1 MRYLTPLGK
10 SISAFARHRLG
21 GSLKPTALAPR
32 ATGVG
37 DGFPPYLA
45 GFLMFTALITVAVA
59 AGPFIS
65 KTRADDSKPDLYVP
79 YKDLAHLI
87 EPQDKAVLM
96 DRAQFDKL
104 LVAAEQNAR
113 QADTLELGQVKT
125 AEYAAKIAGEELSLT
140 GKLEVVSIGRGPV
153 AVPLGFAG
161 VGLTAVVL
169 DGAPAPL
176 GYDKDGRLTLIV
188 NDKGAHNLEIAG
200 TTKLTELAGGGMQF
214 SISLPQAVAGLM
226 KLTAAGDLE
235 IHATVPASAPS
246 YDKQNDATSIELT
259 IGGED
264 KLTVVLLGNGR
275 QQDDRAILLGESAAT
290 VSLTR
295 SHQVLS
301 CLYTVQVLRRGVREL
316 QFRLPSEW
324 TITDVSS
331 PGLVRWS
338 VEPAGQLSTLAVR
351 LGAAKVGATA
361 LHIKATAL
369 RTGQAWAAPHIILVD
384 AAFQRGYLLLN
395 TDEALGVRGEKV
407 VDVRREDA
415 LAAALVPGLVG
426 GATGP
431 LYFHWG
437 DNWSVNLEL
446 ADVEPK
452 RSIKE
457 RQHLVVSPQQVTLT
471 GQFEVTAVERE
482 LFDLSFVLRG
492 QAAQWQV
499 KTVLVDGSPTGFE
512 YRIEDRADRR
522 ALMIELPRPIQREKT
537 ANVTIVTQHV
547 PSNWDWPGDAPDR
560 SITIPLIQS
569 QAQTVSGY
577 VSVMAEGDLDVTPQK
592 VPDRLE
598 PVPAGRMASLGMAGA
613 VQHAYSNNTAVD
625 GDIQLL
631 VSRRRPRI
639 SAESVGLISVQG
651 REFAVDWRIAYTI
664 SRASAKTLYLLVDKS
679 LGEEFKIASATVPI
693 ASKSIV
699 QPGEKSIPL
708 SDELA
713 KRYNLYLLN
722 LDHSCLGDVVID
734 VRYERPIVDKGFDA
748 PLVRP
753 ICLGEISEQ
762 LAVQAAEESA
772 VKVNV
777 SGAKEIDA
785 VDLPPLPAQAAR
797 ILWAF
802 RLDAPTTPA
811 GSKTALVLNTDVH
824 EGYEIPS
831 ALAVSAWLTTYLDVD
846 GGQRTEAQFS
856 VANVGRQFLTI
867 RLPQRAELWSLS
879 VSGRQVKPQ
888 RSAAGDYEV
897 SLGQL
902 GRPVPVK
909 VVYACRPAQAC
920 LERIELGRIEL
931 PGVQINQTGWTI
943 IPPPGYR
950 VTTQQTKMQTHDLA
964 RQAPAYLKLYR
975 LFTENVFT
983 GSMLMPSLHKARH
996 PVVLADVASAPAL
1009 NEFLRVQKYPEKP
1022 TEAEEY
1028 DAAREQ
1034 PPPSDQPAKAK
1045 AEQVTQQA
1053 LGIRLL
1059 AEGRFTLPVDLVPTA
1074 GAGLPAAFTGLGTAE
1089 LTIGLT
1095 RTAWMSSCWAVG
1107 FALIAAVGIALVRRC
1122 GRSKAVLIV
1131 AVLALASLLAVW
1143 RPATV
1148 HFANG
1153 AFTAALCLIPFYVL
1167 TALVRLLLPKLHLNG
1182 SVSPASA
1189 IVGALLVSVLCL
1201 SCSAHA
1207 AVPAP
1212 PIQPEPP
1219 KAARPLPGG
1228 PLGPAPVK
1236 ERQPAQPPATKDSSP
1251 VIIPYDGDPTAPED
1265 SNKVLIS
1272 YARFIELWNLA
1283 HPNDVIDGP
1292 RPGTDV
1298 SLAAVRYSVTV
1309 EAEQLSLLLTADL
1322 RTYGRDWVVLPMPLS
1337 GLAVTEAT
1345 FAGKPAQLHSTPQT
1359 QDKQAAPG
1367 NMVLMLPGRASGQLR
1382 IKALA
1387 KPEYFGRRGS
1397 AKLSLPPLPGAVMDV
1412 FLPQDDLE
1420 LEVDQIE
1427 SIPSPQKT
1435 NGAVKWVVPLGMTKE
1450 LTLRWLPKA
1459 GGGVADRTLS
1469 AAAAHDIYA
1478 FHWAI
1483 VGVSRITY
1491 SFSGGEHDRFSLFV
1505 PKGATLTEVKGTN
1518 IRDYRDLGPRTVDD
1532 AQFSLVEVRLHRPAK
1547 KQYDLTVRW
1556 LGDLPASD
1564 TPSRLLLVR
1573 ADDVSRESGTVT
1585 LHSAGGMALKVAQV
1599 TGGRRTDI
1607 PAAQTSTDTDLTADR
1622 ATSVAAY
1629 YWPYRPFALSVQLSR
1644 LAVSPKVCLDQL
1656 VRVTSDA
1663 TELLVQAKLTAD
1675 QGKLASSWAG
1685 KLFGASFT
1693 LPAGYELLSVV
1704 GPAVEGFYERSSDA
1718 GRFLHVKF
1726 DRGQQETKIALV
1738 LVRKDVSLEAFDVP
1752 FVAYID
1758 SGGSSSQAPTA
1769 TQQGRLAVQV
1779 AASLDA
1785 KTVDSKSLKAIV
1797 PATLKDWLDSNQ
1809 INAVQFA
1816 YSYEQANPSLR
1827 LDIRPQPTRVRV
1839 EVFAGLAVKTTAAV
1853 YTYRLRYNVAGSPI
1867 DNLTFSLPD
1876 EYASLVAVN
1885 SPALRSVTQAA
1896 SADGWTSW
1904 KVILVNEVTGDVD
1917 IAVNFALPIDASTKL
1932 LSVPRIR
1939 TDAPA
1944 GYRAVIAVQN
1954 MSRHDINVTDSTKL
1968 TELAVSEQQKLM
1980 SPQMTESLQ
1989 YVFQSFED
1997 NWSLGLGFT
2006 PAKAAA
2012 RIQAVVDLLALTTV
2026 IDRNGRCR
2034 YEARLSLQNRSEQFL
2049 RVEVPHGLR
2058 LWSATVASQP
2068 VKPVTP
2074 ADSAPGR
2081 VLIPLVKTSPGGLP
2095 YDVYLYFA
2103 DEQGESLIEPLNGI
2117 ARLKPPAISIV
2128 DVPVMRTTWSLL
2140 LPAGYRYMRPGG
2152 NMSPV
2157 AGTTEILS
2165 LDIDARLDQLKRLEK
2180 TYRDVAGSS
2189 SRSEVVAQQ
2198 NWYLF
2203 NQKLNADIQQAQSF
2217 LEANRGQVADDDYRR
2232 LSSKLGGQ
2240 KQSQDVLIGDNIAYI
2255 RQQEEQARYDLNF
2268 FLNNDDTVNAGVSE
2282 LARNSALLQKPDFI
2296 SQGEQQQIARLTK
2309 ELEVSQRQLTAI
2321 QQQADKTSTEGVV
2334 ALDAEAGKKA
2344 AIDDFGTV
2352 ADDLL
2357 LARSDEKAEVSKLLG
2372 DLSQQSAAQLD
2383 RKQAQLKNQL
2393 EQLRDNRSQRYFQ
2406 GPEQTAQT
2414 LEPTDQFQVQAPAQ
2428 QQAGRSRGMET
2439 AGADRT
2445 SGLYSSYNGVPESR
2459 SAAGAVTQPAAP
2471 GKGQMEAHA
2480 GTRYGMAIAGGAF
2493 RPAEPQPPQAAAPGS
2508 GVAGGPTA
2516 AAESLDQ
2523 YQYVAKGTYSL
2534 PVTLPQGEVRL
2545 DFARS
2550 AGQAQ
2555 LSIWAVP
2562 VATICNLQATAA
2574 VVVALLIVLGIIKI
2588 WPATAAPISV
2598 KRAIIYLVLFL
2609 TLTLTLG
2616 LLGLIL
2622 SLLAI
2627 FAVEAVRAASLR
2639 KPLAPAVP

>member
-1 MRYLTPLGK
+1 
-10 SISAFARHRLG
+10 
-21 GSLKPTALAPR
+21 
-32 ATGVG
+32 
-37 DGFPPYLA
+37 
-45 GFLMFTALITVAVA
+45 
-59 AGPFIS
+59 
-65 KTRADDSKPDLYVP
+65 
-79 YKDLAHLI
+79 
-87 EPQDKAVLM
+87 
-96 DRAQFDKL
+96 
-104 LVAAEQNAR
+104 
-113 QADTLELGQVKT
+113 
-125 AEYAAKIAGEELSLT
+125 
-140 GKLEVVSIGRGPV
+140 
-153 AVPLGFAG
+153 
-161 VGLTAVVL
+161 
-169 DGAPAPL
+169 
-176 GYDKDGRLTLIV
+176 
-188 NDKGAHNLEIAG
+188 
-200 TTKLTELAGGGMQF
+200 
-214 SISLPQAVAGLM
+214 
-226 KLTAAGDLE
+226 
-235 IHATVPASAPS
+235 
-246 YDKQNDATSIELT
+246 
-259 IGGED
+259 
-264 KLTVVLLGNGR
+264 
-275 QQDDRAILLGESAAT
+275 
-290 VSLTR
+290 
-295 SHQVLS
+295 
-301 CLYTVQVLRRGVREL
+301 
-316 QFRLPSEW
+316 
-324 TITDVSS
+324 
-331 PGLVRWS
+331 
-338 VEPAGQLSTLAVR
+338 
-351 LGAAKVGATA
+351 
-361 LHIKATAL
+361 
-369 RTGQAWAAPHIILVD
+369 
-384 AAFQRGYLLLN
+384 
-395 TDEALGVRGEKV
+395 
-407 VDVRREDA
+407 
-415 LAAALVPGLVG
+415 
-426 GATGP
+426 
-431 LYFHWG
+431 
-437 DNWSVNLEL
+437 
-446 ADVEPK
+446 
-452 RSIKE
+452 
-457 RQHLVVSPQQVTLT
+457 
-471 GQFEVTAVERE
+471 
-482 LFDLSFVLRG
+482 
-492 QAAQWQV
+492 
-499 KTVLVDGSPTGFE
+499 
-512 YRIEDRADRR
+512 
-522 ALMIELPRPIQREKT
+522 
-537 ANVTIVTQHV
+537 
-547 PSNWDWPGDAPDR
+547 
-560 SITIPLIQS
+560 
-569 QAQTVSGY
+569 
-577 VSVMAEGDLDVTPQK
+577 
-592 VPDRLE
+592 
-598 PVPAGRMASLGMAGA
+598 
-613 VQHAYSNNTAVD
+613 
-625 GDIQLL
+625 
-631 VSRRRPRI
+631 
-639 SAESVGLISVQG
+639 
-651 REFAVDWRIAYTI
+651 
-664 SRASAKTLYLLVDKS
+664 
-679 LGEEFKIASATVPI
+679 
-693 ASKSIV
+693 
-699 QPGEKSIPL
+699 
-708 SDELA
+708 
-713 KRYNLYLLN
+713 
-722 LDHSCLGDVVID
+722 VID

-772 VKVNV
+772 VKVDV

-811 GSKTALVLNTDVH
+811 GAKTALVLNTDVH
-824 EGYEIPS
+824 ESYEIPS
-831 ALAVSAWLTTYLDVD
+831 ALAVSARLTTYLDVD

-909 VVYACRPAQAC
+909 VVYACRPAQAD

-964 RQAPAYLKLYR
+964 QEAPAYLKLYR
-975 LFTENVFT
+975 LFTENVFA
-983 GSMLMPSLHKARH
+983 GRLLRMPSLHKVPRYYIR
-996 PVVLADVASAPAL
+996 VLSTPESE
-1009 NEFLRVQKYPEKP
+1009 EFPTVQKAPDKP
-1022 TEAEEY
+1022 VEAEEY
-1028 DAAREQ
+1028 DAVRVQ

-1045 AEQVTQQA
+1045 AEQVTQKA

-1059 AEGRFTLPVDLVPTA
+1059 VEGRFTLPVDLVPTA

-1095 RTAWMSSCWAVG
+1095 KTAWMSSCWAVG

-1122 GRSKAVLIV
+1122 GRSKAALIV

-1167 TALVRLLLPKLHLNG
+1167 TALVRLLWPKLHLNG

-1207 AVPAP
+1207 AAPAP
-1212 PIQPEPP
+1212 PAPPDPP
-1219 KAARPLPGG
+1219 KA

-1236 ERQPAQPPATKDSSP
+1236 EQQPVLQQVARPAQPPDTQGSSP

-1298 SLAAVRYSVTV
+1298 SLADVRYTVTV
-1309 EAEQLSLLLTADL
+1309 EAEQLNLLLTADV
-1322 RTYGRDWVVLPMPLS
+1322 RTYGRDWVVLPMPLA
-1337 GLAVTEAT
+1337 GLAVTQAM

-1359 QDKQAAPG
+1359 QDKQSAPG
-1367 NMVLMLPGRASGQLR
+1367 DMVLMLPGRASGQLL

-1412 FLPQDDLE
+1412 LLPQDDLE

-1427 SIPSPQKT
+1427 SIPSPRKT
-1435 NGAVKWVVPLGMTKE
+1435 NGAVKWIVPLGMTKE

-1459 GGGVADRTLS
+1459 GGGAADRTLS
-1469 AAAAHDIYA
+1469 AAAAHDVYA

-1483 VGVSRITY
+1483 VGVSKITY
-1491 SFSGGEHDRFSLFV
+1491 SFSAGEHDRFALLV

-1518 IRDYRDLGPRTVDD
+1518 IRDYRDLGQRTVDD

-1556 LGDLPASD
+1556 LGDLPTSD
-1564 TPSRLLLVR
+1564 TSSRLLLVR

-1607 PAAQTSTDTDLTADR
+1607 PAAQTSTDADLTADK
-1622 ATSVAAY
+1622 ATPVAAY

-1656 VRVTSDA
+1656 VRVSSDA

-1675 QGKLASSWAG
+1675 QAKSAAPSAG

-1738 LVRKDVSLEAFDVP
+1738 LVRKDVRLEAFDVP
-1752 FVAYID
+1752 LVAYID
-1758 SGGSSSQAPTA
+1758 SGGSSSQAPVA
-1769 TQQGRLAVQV
+1769 SQQGRLAVQV

-1839 EVFAGLAVKTTAAV
+1839 EVFAGLTVKTTAAV

-1885 SPALRSVTQAA
+1885 SPALRSVTQTA

-1954 MSRHDINVTDSTKL
+1954 MSRHDISVTDSTKL
-1968 TELAVSEQQKLM
+1968 TELAASEQQKLM

-1997 NWSLGLGFT
+1997 NWSFGLGFT

-2049 RVEVPHGLR
+2049 QVEVPQGLR
-2058 LWSATVASQP
+2058 LWSAAVASQP

-2095 YDVYLYFA
+2095 YDVCLYFA

-2117 ARLKPPAISIV
+2117 ARLKPPAISIANV
-2128 DVPVMRTTWSLL
+2128 PVIPVMRTTWSLL

-2157 AGTTEILS
+2157 AGTVEILS

-2180 TYRDVAGSS
+2180 TYRDVAGSAG
-2189 SRSEVVAQQ
+2189 RSEVVAQQ
-2198 NWYLF
+2198 NWSLF

-2217 LEANRGQVADDDYRR
+2217 LEANRGRVADEDYRR

-2240 KQSQDVLIGDNIAYI
+2240 KQSQDVLFGDNTSYI
-2255 RQQEEQARYDLNF
+2255 QQQQEQTRYDLNV
-2268 FLNNDDTVNAGVSE
+2268 FLNDDAVNVGVSE
-2282 LARNSALLQKPDFI
+2282 VVRNNALLQKPDFI
-2296 SQGEQQQIARLTK
+2296 GQGEQQQIARLTK
-2309 ELEVSQRQLTAI
+2309 ELEVSQKQLTAL
-2321 QQQADKTSTEGVV
+2321 QQQADKASTEGVV
-2334 ALDAEAGKKA
+2334 ALDAEAGKKP
-2344 AIDDFGTV
+2344 AIVDFGKV

-2357 LARSDEKAEVSKLLG
+2357 LARSDEKAEVGKLLG
-2372 DLSQQSAAQLD
+2372 DLSQQSAAQID
-2383 RKQAQLKNQL
+2383 RKQAQIRNQL
-2393 EQLRDNRSQRYFQ
+2393 DQLKDNRSQRYFQ
-2406 GPEQTAQT
+2406 GPEQMAQT
-2414 LEPTDQFQVQAPAQ
+2414 REPMDQSQPQAPAQ
-2428 QQAGRSRGMET
+2428 QQAGRSRRMGT
-2439 AGADRT
+2439 AGADSDKT
-2445 SGLYSSYNGVPESR
+2445 SGLYSYYSGVPVLPR
-2459 SAAGAVTQPAAP
+2459 AGDVAQQGER
-2471 GKGQMEAHA
+2471 GKAQMEAQVIDT
-2480 GTRYGMAIAGGAF
+2480 GFGMAVAGGAF
-2493 RPAEPQPPQAAAPGS
+2493 RPAEPQPPQGAAPGL

-2516 AAESLDQ
+2516 AAENLDQ

-2534 PVTLPQGEVRL
+2534 PVALPEGEVRL

-2562 VATICNLQATAA
+2562 LATIRNLQATAA

-2588 WPATAAPISV
+2588 WPATAAPISA
-2598 KRAIIYLVLFL
+2598 KRAIIYLALFL

-2622 SLLAI
+2622 TLLTI

-2639 KPLAPAVP
+2639 KTAVL

>member
-1 MRYLTPLGK
+1 MRYLTPLRK
-10 SISAFARHRLG
+10 SISAFARRRLG
-21 GSLKPTALAPR
+21 GSLKPPGL
-32 ATGVG
+32 G

-45 GFLMFTALITVAVA
+45 GFLMLTALITVPVAV
-59 AGPFIS
+59 GPFIS
-65 KTRADDSKPDLYVP
+65 KTRADESKPDLYVP
-79 YKDLAHLI
+79 YKDLVHLI

-104 LVAAEQNAR
+104 LGAAEQNAR

-125 AEYAAKIAGEELSLT
+125 AEYSAKIAGEELSLT

-161 VGLTAVVL
+161 VGLTAVAL
-169 DGAPAPL
+169 DGSPAPL

-214 SISLPQAVAGLM
+214 GISLPQAVAGIM

-316 QFRLPSEW
+316 QFRLPPEW

-331 PGLVRWS
+331 PSLVRWS
-338 VEPAGQLSTLAVR
+338 VETAGQLSTLAVR

-369 RTGQAWAAPHIILVD
+369 RTGQAWAAPHIMLVD

-407 VDVRREDA
+407 LDVRREDA
-415 LAAALVPGLVG
+415 LAAALVPGLVAG
-426 GATGP
+426 TTGP

-437 DNWSVNLEL
+437 DNWSVTLEL

-499 KTVLVDGSPTGFE
+499 KTVLVDSSPTGFE

-522 ALMIELPRPIQREKT
+522 LLMIELPRPIQREKT

-560 SITIPLIQS
+560 SITIPLVQS

-577 VSVMAEGDLDVTPQK
+577 VSVLAEGDLDVTPQK

-613 VQHAYSNNTAVD
+613 VQHAYSNSTSVD

-639 SAESVGLISVQG
+639 SAQSVGLISVQG

-679 LGEEFKIASATVPI
+679 LREEFKIASATVPI

-722 LDHSCLGDVVID
+722 LDHSSLGDVVID

-811 GSKTALVLNTDVH
+811 GAKTSLILNTDVH
-824 EGYEIPS
+824 ESYEIPS
-831 ALAVSAWLTTYLDVD
+831 ALAVSARLTTYLDVD
-846 GGQRTEAQFS
+846 GGQRTQAEFS

-888 RSAAGDYEV
+888 RSADGDYEV

-909 VVYACRPAQAC
+909 VVYACRPAQAD
-920 LERIELGRIEL
+920 LERIELGRIDL
-931 PGVQINQTGWTI
+931 PGVRINQTGWTI

-950 VTTQQTKMQTHDLA
+950 VTAQQTKMQTHDLD
-964 RQAPAYLKLYR
+964 QESPAYLKLYR
-975 LFTENVFT
+975 LFTQNVFA
-983 GSMLMPSLHKARH
+983 GRLLRMPSLHKVPRYYIR
-996 PVVLADVASAPAL
+996 VLSTPESE
-1009 NEFLRVQKYPEKP
+1009 EFPTVQKAPEKP
-1022 TEAEEY
+1022 AAAQEY
-1028 DAAREQ
+1028 DAVRVQ

-1045 AEQVTQQA
+1045 AEQVTQEA

-1095 RTAWMSSCWAVG
+1095 KTAWMSSCWAVG

-1122 GRSKAVLIV
+1122 GRSRAALIV

-1189 IVGALLVSVLCL
+1189 IVGALLVSVLYL
-1201 SCSAHA
+1201 GCSAHA

-1212 PIQPEPP
+1212 PVQPESPN
-1219 KAARPLPGG
+1219 G

-1236 ERQPAQPPATKDSSP
+1236 EQPVLQQVARPAQPPDTQGSSP

-1298 SLAAVRYSVTV
+1298 SLAAVRYSVTI
-1309 EAEQLSLLLTADL
+1309 EAEQLNLLLTADV

-1345 FAGKPAQLHSTPQT
+1345 FAGKPAQLHTTPQT
-1359 QDKQAAPG
+1359 EGKQAAPG
-1367 NMVLMLPGRASGQLR
+1367 DIVLMLPGRASGQLQ

-1412 FLPQDDLE
+1412 LLPQDDLE

-1435 NGAVKWVVPLGMTKE
+1435 NGAVKWIVPLGMTRE

-1459 GGGVADRTLS
+1459 GGGAADRTLS
-1469 AAAAHDIYA
+1469 AAAAHDVYA

-1483 VGVSRITY
+1483 VGVSKITY
-1491 SFSGGEHDRFSLFV
+1491 SFSAGEHDRFNLLV
-1505 PKGATLTEVKGTN
+1505 PEGATLTEVKGTN
-1518 IRDYRDLGPRTVDD
+1518 IRDYRDLGQRTVDD

-1556 LGDLPASD
+1556 LGDLPTSD
-1564 TPSRLLLVR
+1564 KPGRLLLVR

-1607 PAAQTSTDTDLTADR
+1607 PTAQTPTDADLTADR
-1622 ATSVAAY
+1622 VTPVAAY
-1629 YWPYRPFALSVQLSR
+1629 YWPYRPFALFVQLSR
-1644 LAVSPKVCLDQL
+1644 LAVSPKVHLDQL
-1656 VRVTSDA
+1656 VRASSDA

-1675 QGKLASSWAG
+1675 QGKPAGLGAG

-1704 GPAVEGFYERSSDA
+1704 GSAVEGFYERSSDA

-1726 DRGQQETKIALV
+1726 DRGQQETQIALV
-1738 LVRKDVSLEAFDVP
+1738 LVRKDVRLEAFDVP
-1752 FVAYID
+1752 LVAYID
-1758 SGGSSSQAPTA
+1758 SGGSPSQAPVA
-1769 TQQGRLAVQV
+1769 AQQGRLAVQV

-1785 KTVDSKSLKAIV
+1785 KTVDSKTLKAIV

-1827 LDIRPQPTRVRV
+1827 LDIRPQATRVRV
-1839 EVFAGLAVKTTAAV
+1839 EVFAGLTVKTTAAI

-1954 MSRHDINVTDSTKL
+1954 ISRHDISVTDGTKL
-1968 TELAVSEQQKLM
+1968 TELAASEQQKLM

-2012 RIQAVVDLLALTTV
+2012 RIQAVVDLFALTTV

-2034 YEARLSLQNRSEQFL
+2034 YQARLSLQNRSEQFL
-2049 RVEVPHGLR
+2049 RVEVPQGLR
-2058 LWSATVASQP
+2058 LWSAAVASQP

-2074 ADSAPGR
+2074 AGSAPGR

-2095 YDVYLYFA
+2095 YDVFLYFA
-2103 DEQGESLIEPLNGI
+2103 DEQAEPLIEPLNGI
-2117 ARLKPPAISIV
+2117 ARLKPPAISIA

-2157 AGTTEILS
+2157 AGTVEILS

-2180 TYRDVAGSS
+2180 TYRDVAGSAG
-2189 SRSEVVAQQ
+2189 RSEAVAKQ

-2217 LEANRGQVADDDYRR
+2217 LEANRGEVADEDYRR

-2240 KQSQDVLIGDNIAYI
+2240 KQSQDVLFVDNTSYVQQ
-2255 RQQEEQARYDLNF
+2255 QQEQTRYDLNV
-2268 FLNNDDTVNAGVSE
+2268 FLNDDAVNVGVSE
-2282 LARNSALLQKPDFI
+2282 VVRNNALLQKPDFI
-2296 SQGEQQQIARLTK
+2296 GQGEQQQIARLTK
-2309 ELEVSQRQLTAI
+2309 ELEVSQGQLVAL
-2321 QQQADKTSTEGVV
+2321 QRQADKASTEGVV
-2334 ALDAEAGKKA
+2334 TLDAEAARKPA
-2344 AIDDFGTV
+2344 TEDFGKV

-2357 LARSDEKAEVSKLLG
+2357 LARSDEKADVSKLLG
-2372 DLSQQSAAQLD
+2372 DLSEQSAAQID
-2383 RKQAQLKNQL
+2383 RKQAQIRNQL
-2393 EQLRDNRSQRYFQ
+2393 EQLKDNRLQRYFQ
-2406 GPEQTAQT
+2406 GPEQMAQT
-2414 LEPTDQFQVQAPAQ
+2414 LEPADQFQVQAPAQ
-2428 QQAGRSRGMET
+2428 QQAGRSRRMET

-2445 SGLYSSYNGVPESR
+2445 PGMYSGVPESR
-2459 SAAGAVTQPAAP
+2459 SADGDVIEQGERGKDQMMAGA
-2471 GKGQMEAHA
+2471 G
-2480 GTRYGMAIAGGAF
+2480 F
-2493 RPAEPQPPQAAAPGS
+2493 RPAEPQPTQAAAPGS
-2508 GVAGGPTA
+2508 GVAGGPTV
-2516 AAESLDQ
+2516 AAESLD
-2523 YQYVAKGTYSL
+2523 QYVAKGTYSL
-2534 PVTLPQGEVRL
+2534 PVALPEGEIRL

-2562 VATICNLQATAA
+2562 LATIRNLQATAA
-2574 VVVALLIVLGIIKI
+2574 VVVVLLIVLGIIKI
-2588 WPATAAPISV
+2588 WPATAAPISP
-2598 KRAIIYLVLFL
+2598 KRAIIYLALFL

-2622 SLLAI
+2622 ILLAI
-2627 FAVEAVRAASLR
+2627 FAVEAIRAASLR
-2639 KPLAPAVP
+2639 KTLAPAAN

>member
-1 MRYLTPLGK
+1 MRYLTPLRK
-10 SISAFARHRLG
+10 SISAFVSHCLG
-21 GSLKPTALAPR
+21 GSLKPAGL
-32 ATGVG
+32 G
-37 DGFPPYLA
+37 DGLPPYLA
-45 GFLMFTALITVAVA
+45 GFLMLAALITIAVA

-65 KTRADDSKPDLYVP
+65 TTRADESRPDLYVP

-104 LVAAEQNAR
+104 LVAAELNAR

-161 VGLTAVVL
+161 VGLTAVAL

-214 SISLPQAVAGLM
+214 GISLPQAVAGLM

-290 VSLTR
+290 VNLTR

-316 QFRLPSEW
+316 QFRLPGEW

-331 PGLVRWS
+331 PSLVRWS
-338 VEPAGQLSTLAVR
+338 VETAGQLSTLAVR

-361 LHIKATAL
+361 LHIKATAI

-384 AAFQRGYLLLN
+384 AAFQRGYVLLN

-415 LAAALVPGLVG
+415 LSAALVPGLVA

-457 RQHLVVSPQQVTLT
+457 RQQLVVSPQQVTLT

-499 KTVLVDGSPTGFE
+499 KAVLVDNSPTGFE

-522 ALMIELPRPIQREKT
+522 LLMIELPRPIQREKT

-547 PSNWDWPGDAPDR
+547 PPNWDWPGDAPDR
-560 SITIPLIQS
+560 SVTIPLIQS

-598 PVPAGRMASLGMAGA
+598 PVPAGRMASLGMAGD
-613 VQHAYSNNTAVD
+613 VQHAYSSNAPVD

-639 SAESVGLISVQG
+639 SAQSVGLISVQG
-651 REFAVDWRIAYTI
+651 RQFAVDWRIAYTI

-679 LGEEFKIASATVPI
+679 LREEFKIASATVPI

-722 LDHSCLGDVVID
+722 LDHSTLGDVLID

-753 ICLGEISEQ
+753 ICQGEISEQ

-772 VKVNV
+772 VKVDV

-785 VDLPPLPAQAAR
+785 VDLPLLPAQAAR

-802 RLDAPTTPA
+802 RLDAPTTPT
-811 GSKTALVLNTDVH
+811 GSKTALILNTDVH

-831 ALAVSAWLTTYLDVD
+831 ALAVSARLTTYLDVD
-846 GGQRTEAQFS
+846 GGQRTQAEFS
-856 VANVGRQFLTI
+856 VANVGRQFLTV
-867 RLPQRAELWSLS
+867 RLPQRADLWSLS

-888 RSAAGDYEV
+888 RSASGDYEV

-909 VVYACRPAQAC
+909 VVYACRPAQAD

-950 VTTQQTKMQTHDLA
+950 VTAQQTKMQTHDLTQ
-964 RQAPAYLKLYR
+964 QAPAYLKLYR
-975 LFTENVFT
+975 LFTENVFA
-983 GSMLMPSLHKARH
+983 GGLLRMPSLNKTRRFA
-996 PVVLADVASAPAL
+996 LGEVAYGPAAH
-1009 NEFLRVQKYPEKP
+1009 EFPAVQKMPEKP
-1022 TEAEEY
+1022 AEAEEY
-1028 DAAREQ
+1028 DAVRVQ
-1034 PPPSDQPAKAK
+1034 PPPSDQPVKAK
-1045 AEQVTQQA
+1045 AEQVTQKA
-1053 LGIRLL
+1053 LGITLL

-1095 RTAWMSSCWAVG
+1095 KTAWMSSCWAVG
-1107 FALIAAVGIALVRRC
+1107 FALIAAVGIALVRRR
-1122 GRSKAVLIV
+1122 GRSKAALIV

-1153 AFTAALCLIPFYVL
+1153 VFTAALCLIPFYVL

-1182 SVSPASA
+1182 NVSPASA

-1201 SCSAHA
+1201 GCSAHA

-1212 PIQPEPP
+1212 PVQPETG
-1219 KAARPLPGG
+1219 KG

-1236 ERQPAQPPATKDSSP
+1236 EQQPVLQQVARPAQPPDAQGSSP
-1251 VIIPYDGDPTAPED
+1251 VIIPYDGDPTTPED

-1272 YARFIELWNLA
+1272 YARLIELWNLA

-1309 EAEQLSLLLTADL
+1309 EGEQLSLLLTADV

-1337 GLAVTEAT
+1337 GLAVTQAT
-1345 FAGKPAQLHSTPQT
+1345 FAGKPAQLNSAPT
-1359 QDKQAAPG
+1359 QAAPG
-1367 NMVLMLPGRASGQLR
+1367 NMVLMLPGRASGPLQ

-1412 FLPQDDLE
+1412 LLPQDDLE
-1420 LEVDQIE
+1420 LEVDQVE

-1435 NGAVKWVVPLGMTKE
+1435 NGAVKWVVPLGMTRE

-1459 GGGVADRTLS
+1459 GGGAADRTLS
-1469 AAAAHDIYA
+1469 AAAAHDVYA

-1483 VGVSRITY
+1483 VGVSKITY
-1491 SFSGGEHDRFSLFV
+1491 SLSAGEHDRFALLV

-1518 IRDYRDLGPRTVDD
+1518 IRDYRDLGQKTVDD
-1532 AQFSLVEVRLHRPAK
+1532 GQFNLVEVRLHRPAK

-1564 TPSRLLLVR
+1564 KPGPLLLVR

-1599 TGGRRTDI
+1599 TGGRRADI
-1607 PAAQTSTDTDLTADR
+1607 PAAQPSTDAGLTADR
-1622 ATSVAAY
+1622 ATPVAAY
-1629 YWPYRPFALSVQLSR
+1629 YWPYRPFALFVQLSR

-1656 VRVTSDA
+1656 VRVSSDA

-1675 QGKLASSWAG
+1675 QGKLVGPGAG

-1726 DRGQQETKIALV
+1726 DRGQQETQVALV
-1738 LVRKDVSLEAFDVP
+1738 LVRKHVRLEAFDVP
-1752 FVAYID
+1752 LVAYID
-1758 SGGSSSQAPTA
+1758 SGGSSSQAPA
-1769 TQQGRLAVQV
+1769 AAQQGRLAVQV

-1797 PATLKDWLDSNQ
+1797 PAALKDWLDSNQ

-1839 EVFAGLAVKTTAAV
+1839 EVFAGLTVKTTAAV

-1876 EYASLVAVN
+1876 EYAPLVAVN

-1904 KVILVNEVTGDVD
+1904 KVVLVNEVTGDVD

-1954 MSRHDINVTDSTKL
+1954 MSRHDISVADSTKL
-1968 TELAVSEQQKLM
+1968 TELAASEQQKLM

-2049 RVEVPHGLR
+2049 HVEVPQGLR

-2074 ADSAPGR
+2074 AGSAPGR

-2095 YDVYLYFA
+2095 YDVFLYFA
-2103 DEQGESLIEPLNGI
+2103 DEQAESLIEPLNGI
-2117 ARLKPPAISIV
+2117 ARLKPPVISIA

-2152 NMSPV
+2152 NMSRV
-2157 AGTTEILS
+2157 AGTVEILS

-2180 TYRDVAGSS
+2180 TYRDVAGSAG
-2189 SRSEVVAQQ
+2189 RSEVVAQQ
-2198 NWYLF
+2198 NWHLF

-2217 LEANRGQVADDDYRR
+2217 LEANRSRVADEDYRR
-2232 LSSKLGGQ
+2232 LSSRLGGQ
-2240 KQSQDVLIGDNIAYI
+2240 KQSQDVLVGDNTSYI
-2255 RQQEEQARYDLNF
+2255 QEQQEQTRYDLNV
-2268 FLNNDDTVNAGVSE
+2268 FLNDDAVNVGVSE
-2282 LARNSALLQKPDFI
+2282 VVRNNALLQKPEFI
-2296 SQGEQQQIARLTK
+2296 GQGEQQQIARLTK
-2309 ELEVSQRQLTAI
+2309 ELEVSQGQLTAL
-2321 QQQADKTSTEGVV
+2321 QQQVDKASTEGVV
-2334 ALDAEAGKKA
+2334 ALDAEAGKKP
-2344 AIDDFGTV
+2344 AIVDFGKV

-2357 LARSDEKAEVSKLLG
+2357 LARSDEKADVSKLLG
-2372 DLSQQSAAQLD
+2372 DLSGQSAAQID
-2383 RKQAQLKNQL
+2383 RKQAQIRNQL
-2393 EQLRDNRSQRYFQ
+2393 DQLKDNRLQRYFQ
-2406 GPEQTAQT
+2406 GPEQMAQT
-2414 LEPTDQFQVQAPAQ
+2414 REPIDQSQVQAPAQ
-2428 QQAGRSRGMET
+2428 QQAGRSRRMGT
-2439 AGADRT
+2439 TDADGA
-2445 SGLYSSYNGVPESR
+2445 SGLSIYSGAPESR
-2459 SAAGAVTQPAAP
+2459 SAAGAVIQQGER
-2471 GKGQMEAHA
+2471 GKDLMEAQA
-2480 GTRYGMAIAGGAF
+2480 GTGYVMAGGAF

-2508 GVAGGPTA
+2508 GVVAGPTA
-2516 AAESLDQ
+2516 APEYPDE

-2534 PVTLPQGEVRL
+2534 PVALPEGEVRL

-2555 LSIWAVP
+2555 LTIWAVP
-2562 VATICNLQATAA
+2562 LATIRNLKATAA
-2574 VVVALLIVLGIIKI
+2574 VVVVLLIVLGIIKI
-2588 WPATAAPISV
+2588 WPATAAPISAR
-2598 KRAIIYLVLFL
+2598 RAIIYLVLFL

-2622 SLLAI
+2622 SLLTI
-2627 FAVEAVRAASLR
+2627 FAVEAIRAASLR
-2639 KPLAPAVP
+2639 KTLAPAVP